1 MRINYHLHNQY
12 SSDGRGTTEEVCD
25 SALESGFQEICLTNH
40 AEILDPKT
48 NDWVVDLVEAR
59 DRFEQLQQEI
69 ERTQPR
75 YPDLRILLG
84 VEVEFRPEWVESLDA
99 LIDSVDFDLVLG
111 SVHVVDGHQV
121 SGGVNVGAYFREN
134 DATTAYRRYFEV
146 VDEMVE
152 WGAFDIVSHL
162 DLVKRFGVKYFGP
175 FDPRPL
181 ESRIRALLGKI
192 ADRGLGIEVNTSGAV
207 QAPREPY
214 PGLSVL
220 RWARETGI
228 STVTIGTD
236 SHVPPSIDQGWES
249 GARLLRQAGFAEV
262 TLFSHRV
269 RANVP
274 LVEVPEEEG

>member
-12 SSDGRGTTEEVCD
+12 SSDGRGTTEEVCE

-40 AEILDPKT
+40 AEILDPET

-75 YPDLRILLG
+75 YHDLRILLG
-84 VEVEFRPEWVESLDA
+84 VEVEFRREWVETLDA

-111 SVHVVDGHQV
+111 SVHLVDGHQV
-121 SGGVNVGAYFREN
+121 SGGVDIGSYFREN
-134 DATTAYRRYFEV
+134 EESTAYRRYFEV

-175 FDPRPL
+175 FDPNPL
-181 ESRIRALLGKI
+181 ELRVRALLGKI
-192 ADRGLGIEVNTSGAV
+192 ADRGLGIEVNTSGVV

-214 PGLSVL
+214 PGLTIL
-220 RWARETGI
+220 RWAKEAGI

-236 SHVPPSIDQGWES
+236 SHVPPSIDQGWEV
-249 GARLLRQAGFAEV
+249 GARLLRKAGFHEV

-274 LVEVPEEEG
+274 LVDAPEEED